1 MPIIIPFD
9 AFPDAESAGAPLSA
23 NTEVTLCSLYE
34 CNGSD
39 NPVYTPHPTYT
50 NGRGKAVEQLNAVTI
65 GGFNGLNS

>member
-23 NTEVTLCSLYE
+23 NTEVIICQLCGTDVLPS
-34 CNGSD
+34 
-39 NPVYTPHPTYT
+39 YTPHPTYT